1 MSVENL
7 PDKIMAS
14 VQEIFSSMV
23 VMDIL
28 PGAPILGEINPL
40 QSTITGMIG
49 LAGTHK
55 GMLAIHLP
63 EALAKKVTGNFLGM
77 DVDEI
82 DNDVQDAIGELA
94 NMLGGSI
101 KAILSENGKDIK
113 LSMPS
118 TICGQE
124 YRFQSHYE
132 GESVIVP
139 FAAEDSQFLVE
150 LRIKKED

>member
-1 MSVENL
+1 MCVENL
-7 PDKIMAS
+7 PDKITTS
-14 VQEIFSSMV
+14 VHEIFSSMV
-23 VMDIL
+23 MMDIV
-28 PGAPILGEINPL
+28 PGSPLRGEINPL

-63 EALAKKVTGNFLGM
+63 ETLAKKVTGNFLGM
-77 DVDEI
+77 AVEEI

-101 KAILSENGKDIK
+101 KAILSDNGKDIK

-139 FAAEDSQFLVE
+139 FAAEGSEFVVE
-150 LRIKKED
+150 LRSKKED

>member
-1 MSVENL
+1 MENL
-7 PDKIMAS
+7 HDKIMAS
-14 VQEIFSSMV
+14 VHEIFTSMV
-23 VMDIL
+23 MMDIV
-28 PGAPILGEINPL
+28 PGAPLLGEINPL

-63 EALAKKVTGNFLGM
+63 EALAKTVTGNFLGM
-77 DVDEI
+77 EVEEI
-82 DNDVQDAIGELA
+82 DGDVQDAIGELA

-101 KAILSENGKDIK
+101 KAVLSDNGKDIK

-118 TICGQE
+118 TISGKE
-124 YRFQSHYE
+124 YRFQSHYD

-139 FAAEDSQFLVE
+139 FAAADSQFLVE
-150 LRIKKED
+150 LRIKKEE

>member
-1 MSVENL
+1 VENL

-14 VQEIFSSMV
+14 VHAIFSSMV
-23 VMDIL
+23 MMDIV
-28 PGAPILGEINPL
+28 PGTPIQGEINPL

-49 LAGTHK
+49 LAGTHR

-77 DVDEI
+77 EVEEI

-94 NMLGGSI
+94 NMLGGGI

-150 LRIKKED
+150 LRIKKEE

>member
-1 MSVENL
+1 MNSVH
-7 PDKIMAS
+7 
-14 VQEIFSSMV
+14 EIFTSMV
-23 VMDIL
+23 LMDIV
-28 PGAPILGEINPL
+28 PGDPIRSDINPL

-63 EALAKKVTGNFLGM
+63 ESLAKRVTGNFLGIE
-77 DVDEI
+77 VEEI

-101 KAILSENGKDIK
+101 KGILSDNGKDIK

-118 TICGQE
+118 TIWGKE

-132 GESVIVP
+132 GESVVVP
-139 FAAEDSQFLVE
+139 FAVEDSQFLVE
-150 LRIKKED
+150 LRIIKEE